1 MTTAANVDTAG
12 IKQSLV
18 ARTDSDRNVFTEDVR
33 WTLIEGMVAT
43 QIIKVKI
50 FSRKVSSLNF
60 GVCEIL

>member
-1 MTTAANVDTAG
+1 MTTAASVDTAG

-43 QIIKVKI
+43 QIINRNNLFVAKFQV
-50 FSRKVSSLNF
+50 
-60 GVCEIL
+60 